1 VNIQFLKVQFQ
12 LIANNQQRVVL
23 NSLLVAT
30 KNLAKFSTLSQLV
43 KKLEEV
49 LFNLKVRENLLL
61 RIMPT
66 MEDNQLLMIT
76 FRTHSNLNQNI
87 IV

>member
-76 FRTHSNLNQNI
+76 FRMHSNLNQNI

>member
-30 KNLAKFSTLSQLV
+30 KNLAKFLTLSQLV

-76 FRTHSNLNQNI
+76 FRMHSNLNQNI